1 MCAVALTPTALA
13 SGGHYVFAGGTPGE
27 QKQVTQALDA
37 SSFDWNLVPLQVTIH
52 IARDIPLSYSIRG
65 QT

>member
-1 MCAVALTPTALA
+1 
-13 SGGHYVFAGGTPGE
+13 
-27 QKQVTQALDA
+27 VTQALDA

-52 IARDIPLSYSIRG
+52 IARDIPLSYSTRG